1 VLLLD
6 EPLSA
11 LDEDTREGMAELL
24 RDVQRRTGVTTLHVT
39 HSLSEARKLAD
50 RLFVIEHGAIR
61 EVGR

>member
-1 VLLLD
+1 
-6 EPLSA
+6 
-11 LDEDTREGMAELL
+11 MAELL

-50 RLFVIEHGAIR
+50 RLFVIEQGAIR